1 MGSCSCELTNLTK
14 LSDIFLGV
22 RSGLTDSVGAPANSS
37 LLFRSASIHGVR
49 IRISVIA
56 LYTPSVALDC
66 ELWNCRGERSRHLG
80 WVLCEIGRQMLCSN
94 RSAGA
99 RVILIVCSSAQE
111 FGQAR
116 L

>member
-22 RSGLTDSVGAPANSS
+22 RSSLTDSVGAPVGSS

-56 LYTPSVALDC
+56 LYTPSVALNC
-66 ELWNCRGERSRHLG
+66 ELWNGRVEHLG
-80 WVLCEIGRQMLCSN
+80 WVLCEIGRRMACSN
-94 RSAGA
+94 RSAGVRA
-99 RVILIVCSSAQE
+99 ILIVCSSIQE
-111 FGQAR
+111 FGQAGV
-116 L
+116 